1 MLFFFL
7 NWTASWINIKTANI
21 IITSW
26 VIINNFNKNLKY
38 KSIAL

>member
-26 VIINNFNKNLKY
+26 VIINNFNKNLEY
-38 KSIAL
+38 KSTAL